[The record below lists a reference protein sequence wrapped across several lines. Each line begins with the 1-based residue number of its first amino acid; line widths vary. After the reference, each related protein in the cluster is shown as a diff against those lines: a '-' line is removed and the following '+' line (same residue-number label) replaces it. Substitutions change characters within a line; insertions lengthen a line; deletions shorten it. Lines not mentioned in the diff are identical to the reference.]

1 MREMEKSVVV
11 AMALKAAQAQG
22 PVNPSTSYRVCSSD
36 ATDG

>member
-22 PVNPSTSYRVCSSD
+22 PGESLNFLP
-36 ATDG
+36 